1 MINTFGKSICIVAP
15 HPDDEVLGLAGTISR
30 MSISGIEVHLLIVS
44 GHLPPLYS
52 IDTFNKTKMECNL
65 AAKILGISS
74 VEFLEIPATN
84 INQLPVADLNKKIK
98 NFLDKINPETV
109 FIPFPDRHIDH
120 KLIFEASMVCTRPV
134 GNSYPKLVL
143 SYETLSETDWNAPY
157 IEPFFIPEF
166 FVDISKTFHSKLD
179 AMKLYKSQLE
189 NAPSRS
195 LEAIEALARY
205 RGSQNGFKYAES
217 FKVIRHLI

>member
-1 MINTFGKSICIVAP
+1 MIKTFGKSICIIAP
-15 HPDDEVLGLAGTISR
+15 HPDDEVLGLGGAIRR
-30 MSISGIEVHLLIVS
+30 MCLLGIEVHLLIVS
-44 GHLPPLYS
+44 GHLPPLYP
-52 IDTFNKTKMECNL
+52 IEIFKNTQNECNL
-65 AAKILGISS
+65 SAKILGISS
-74 VEFLEIPATN
+74 VKFLKISATR
-84 INQLPVADLNKKIK
+84 INQHPVADLNGQIKK
-98 NFLDKINPETV
+98 FLDKTKPTTV

-134 GNSYPKLVL
+134 GENYPKLVL

-157 IEPFFIPEF
+157 IEPMFIPEL
-166 FVDISKTFHSKLD
+166 FVDITDTFQYKLD
-179 AMKLYKSQLE
+179 AMKAYKSQLQ

-205 RGSQNGFKYAES
+205 RGSQNGFKYAEG

>member
-1 MINTFGKSICIVAP
+1 MKKTFGKSICIIAP
-15 HPDDEVLGLAGTISR
+15 HPDDEVLGLGGTIRR
-30 MSISGIEVHLLIVS
+30 MYLSGIEVHLLIVS

-52 IDTFNKTKMECNL
+52 IEIFKNTRKECDQSS
-65 AAKILGISS
+65 KILGISS
-74 VEFLEIPATN
+74 VKFLKIPATN
-84 INQLPVADLNKKIK
+84 INQQPIADLNGQIK
-98 NFLDKINPETV
+98 EFLDKIKPTTV

-134 GNSYPKLVL
+134 GENYPKLVL

-157 IEPFFIPEF
+157 IEPMFIPEL
-166 FVDISKTFHSKLD
+166 FVDITDTFEYKLD
-179 AMKLYKSQLE
+179 AMKAYKSQLK

-205 RGSQNGFKYAES
+205 RGSQNGFKYAEG